1 MAGFIFRLERV
12 GGSPAEPSTL
22 EAAVPNWRAG
32 DVISLGRRQLRVI
45 GTRDEDADQVPVLIV
60 EDITR

>member
-1 MAGFIFRLERV
+1 MAGFIFRLERAD
-12 GGSPAEPSTL
+12 GSPTERLKL

-45 GTRDEDADQVPVLIV
+45 GKRDDDVDQPPVLVV
-60 EDITR
+60 EESS